1 MEEFENYIVEKK
13 IGEGAQ
19 GVVYLAKHKTIRRS
33 VAIKSLHPELVLN
46 TNHKERF
53 IEEARTLGSLNHSSI
68 VTLYEYIANNNGYH
82 LIMEYI
88 KGEPLD
94 SYIKNVSGPIQESR
108 AIDIFIQ
115 VLEGIEYIHQN
126 DIVHRDIKPSNIII
140 DSKDKIKLLDFG
152 IAKNNQ
158 DNPNLTIVG
167 NGVGGTPMY
176 MSPEHVSN
184 QPITIKSDIYSLGV
198 TLWQMLTGVAP
209 YEGMTIGK
217 IYTKIEAASL
227 KDIQSVYAHVSLK
240 MNEIVKKATKKNPN
254 DRFDS
259 CGSFIIALKELKEH
273 LSSKSSEPIIEK
285 KNIEVILKEVT
296 TALIKINSQ
305 EINGSGSKYSAIPG
319 EEVLITIQKE
329 GYKKYSHFLIV
340 SDNIKLEVSLVKDK
354 ASVFSIFTGAKQFIE
369 LGFHKLLLA
378 VKESKF
384 GKENKEVI
392 ANQKEKIEKLKS
404 ELNAT
409 IIEIKKAKMDIII
422 LFLIVFITGLIL
434 ALVYNYFNKESKKI
448 ETPVT
453 TETPKPKIPV
463 GEENKVQGGSSVVAP
478 LDDKEKKDKPIQ
490 TKTKTKTKS
499 APEGVNNKFP
509 TPTQPKGFSTADIKD
524 YRATKIEE
532 ESPDSYTE
540 IFDGNYYALILGTKN
555 PTIQIYKNNKSI
567 ARFSLNGKV
576 SSLSYYKGILYTN
589 KNENTT
595 VRKHY
600 IDFKNNNVHTS
611 DITSLFNKQE
621 TKDKY
626 SAPSNAKD
634 IRIIKN

>member
-19 GVVYLAKHKTIRRS
+19 GVVYLAKHKTIKRS
-33 VAIKSLHPELVLN
+33 VAIKSLHSELVLN

-82 LIMEYI
+82 LIMEYL

-158 DNPNLTIVG
+158 DNPNLTIFG

-176 MSPEHVSN
+176 MSPEHVLN

-217 IYTKIEAASL
+217 IYSKIESASI
-227 KDIQSVYAHVSLK
+227 KDIQTVYAHVSLK
-240 MNEIVKKATKKNPN
+240 MNEIVKKATKKNPI

-285 KNIEVILKEVT
+285 KNIEVNLKEVT
-296 TALIKINSQ
+296 SAFIKINSK
-305 EINGSGSKYSAIPG
+305 EITGSGIKYSAKTG

-329 GYKKYSHFLIV
+329 GYKKYSHSLIV
-340 SDNIKLEVSLVKDK
+340 SDNIKLDVTLVKEK
-354 ASVFSIFTGAKQFIE
+354 ASVFSIFIGANQFFG

-378 VKESKF
+378 IKTSKF
-384 GKENKEVI
+384 GKENNDLI
-392 ANQKEKIEKLKS
+392 ATQKEKIETLKS
-404 ELNAT
+404 ELNDT

-422 LFLIVFITGLIL
+422 LFLIVFIAALIFTL
-434 ALVYNYFNKESKKI
+434 GYNYFNKESKKI

-453 TETPKPKIPV
+453 TETPKPEISLGV
-463 GEENKVQGGSSVVAP
+463 ENKVQGGTSVVAP
-478 LDDKEKKDKPIQ
+478 TGNKEKKDKPIQ
-490 TKTKTKTKS
+490 TKTKS
-499 APEGVNNKFP
+499 APEGINNKFP

-540 IFDGNYYALILGTKN
+540 IFEGNYYALILGTKN

-600 IDFKNNNVHTS
+600 IDFKNNNVHTT

-626 SAPSNAKD
+626 SAPTNSRD
-634 IRIIKN
+634 IKIINN

>member
-82 LIMEYI
+82 LIMEYL
-88 KGEPLD
+88 KGKPLD
-94 SYIKNVSGPIQESR
+94 SYIKEDSGPIQESR

-126 DIVHRDIKPSNIII
+126 NIVHRDIKPSNIII

-285 KNIEVILKEVT
+285 KNIEVNLKEVT
-296 TALIKINSQ
+296 TALIRINSQ
-305 EINGSGSKYSAIPG
+305 EINGSGIIYSAIPG

-329 GYKKYSHFLIV
+329 GYKKYSHSLIV
-340 SDNIKLEVSLVKDK
+340 SDNTKLEVSLVKDK
-354 ASVFSIFTGAKQFIE
+354 AAVFFIFIGAKQFIG

-378 VKESKF
+378 LKESKF

-392 ANQKEKIEKLKS
+392 AIQKEKIEKLKS

-422 LFLIVFITGLIL
+422 LFLIIFITGLIL
-434 ALVYNYFNKESKKI
+434 TLVYNYFNKESKKI

-453 TETPKPKIPV
+453 TETPKPQIPV
-463 GEENKVQGGSSVVAP
+463 GEENKVPGGSSVTAP
-478 LDDKEKKDKPIQ
+478 TDNKEKKDQPIPTKP
-490 TKTKTKTKS
+490 KPKS
-499 APEGVNNKFP
+499 APEGINNKFP
-509 TPTQPKGFSTADIKD
+509 TPTQPKGFSTADVKD

-540 IFDGNYYALILGTKN
+540 IFDGNCYALILGTKN

-576 SSLSYYKGILYTN
+576 VTISYYKGILYTN
-589 KNENTT
+589 KNENPT

-600 IDFKNNNVHTS
+600 IDYKRNDVHTS

>member
-68 VTLYEYIANNNGYH
+68 VTLYEYIASNNGYH
-82 LIMEYI
+82 LIMEYL
-88 KGEPLD
+88 KGKPLD
-94 SYIKNVSGPIQESR
+94 SYIKEDSGPIQESR

-126 DIVHRDIKPSNIII
+126 NIVHRDIKPSNIII

-285 KNIEVILKEVT
+285 KNIEVNLKEVT
-296 TALIKINSQ
+296 TALIRINSQ
-305 EINGSGSKYSAIPG
+305 EINGRGIIYSAIPG
-319 EEVLITIQKE
+319 EEVLITIQKK
-329 GYKKYSHFLIV
+329 GYKKCYECFTKKSSKPVCQKCRNF
-340 SDNIKLEVSLVKDK
+340 IKST
-354 ASVFSIFTGAKQFIE
+354 VFNVYQ
-369 LGFHKLLLA
+369 LLPT
-378 VKESKF
+378 E
-384 GKENKEVI
+384 
-392 ANQKEKIEKLKS
+392 
-404 ELNAT
+404 
-409 IIEIKKAKMDIII
+409 IIKMDCFY
-422 LFLIVFITGLIL
+422 FLLKLRHPFFCFR
-434 ALVYNYFNKESKKI
+434 YSKK
-448 ETPVT
+448 ETHIFSDRLHTYHHLYFLWLPDFLYAKY
-453 TETPKPKIPV
+453 PDR
-463 GEENKVQGGSSVVAP
+463 QG
-478 LDDKEKKDKPIQ
+478 
-490 TKTKTKTKS
+490 
-499 APEGVNNKFP
+499 
-509 TPTQPKGFSTADIKD
+509 
-524 YRATKIEE
+524 
-532 ESPDSYTE
+532 
-540 IFDGNYYALILGTKN
+540 
-555 PTIQIYKNNKSI
+555 
-567 ARFSLNGKV
+567 
-576 SSLSYYKGILYTN
+576 
-589 KNENTT
+589 
-595 VRKHY
+595 
-600 IDFKNNNVHTS
+600 
-611 DITSLFNKQE
+611 
-621 TKDKY
+621 
-626 SAPSNAKD
+626 
-634 IRIIKN
+634 

>member
-19 GVVYLAKHKTIRRS
+19 GVVYLAKHKTIKRS

-46 TNHKERF
+46 TNHKDRF

-82 LIMEYI
+82 LIMEYF

-158 DNPNLTIVG
+158 DNPSLTIVG
-167 NGVGGTPMY
+167 SGVGGTPMY
-176 MSPEHVSN
+176 MSPEHVLN
-184 QPITIKSDIYSLGV
+184 KPITIKSDIYSLGV

-217 IYTKIEAASL
+217 IYSKIESASI
-227 KDIQSVYAHVSLK
+227 KDIQTVYVHVSLK

-259 CGSFIIALKELKEH
+259 CGSFILALKELKEH
-273 LSSKSSEPIIEK
+273 LSLQSNEPIIEK
-285 KNIEVILKEVT
+285 KNIQINVKGIT
-296 TALIKINSQ
+296 DAFIKINSK
-305 EINGSGSKYSAIPG
+305 EITGSGIKYIAKPG

-329 GYKKYSHFLIV
+329 GYKKYTNSLTF
-340 SDNIKLEVSLVKDK
+340 SDNIKLDVTLVKEK
-354 ASVFSIFTGAKQFIE
+354 ASVFSIFIGATQITR
-369 LGFHKLLLA
+369 LGFHKVLLA
-378 VKESKF
+378 IKTSKF
-384 GKENKEVI
+384 GKKNNNLI
-392 ANQKEKIEKLKS
+392 ANQKEKIETLKN

-409 IIEIKKAKMDIII
+409 ILEIKKAKMDIII
-422 LFLIVFITGLIL
+422 LLMFIMITALMIL
-434 ALVYNYFNKESKKI
+434 LVYNHFNKPDNKPDKNPEN
-448 ETPVT
+448 PVT
-453 TETPKPKIPV
+453 TKPPKLPQFPPV
-463 GEENKVQGGSSVVAP
+463 IATKVAGGHSDVAP
-478 LDDKEKKDKPIQ
+478 VDPKVKKDKFPINKVK
-490 TKTKTKTKS
+490 KTGKDEELS
-499 APEGVNNKFP
+499 
-509 TPTQPKGFSTADIKD
+509 QPPKPHIPSSTANIKD
-524 YRATKIEE
+524 YRTTKIDEE
-532 ESPDSYTE
+532 KPDAYTE
-540 IFDGNYYALILGTKN
+540 IFEGNYYALILGTKN
-555 PTIQIYKNNKSI
+555 PTIQIYNNNKSI

-576 SSLSYYKGILYTN
+576 VTISYNEGILYTN

-611 DITSLFNKQE
+611 DITSLFNKQA

-626 SAPSNAKD
+626 SAPSNAID

>member
-19 GVVYLAKHKTIRRS
+19 GVVYLAKHKTIKRS

-82 LIMEYI
+82 LIMEYLN
-88 KGEPLD
+88 GEPLD
-94 SYIKNVSGPIQESR
+94 SYIKNISGPIQEIR

-115 VLEGIEYIHQN
+115 ILEGIEYIHQN
-126 DIVHRDIKPSNIII
+126 NIVHRDIKPSNIII

-227 KDIQSVYAHVSLK
+227 KDIQSVYEHVSLK

-273 LSSKSSEPIIEK
+273 LSSQSNETLIKKKYIEINVK
-285 KNIEVILKEVT
+285 GIT
-296 TALIKINSQ
+296 DAFIKINSK
-305 EINGSGSKYSAIPG
+305 EITGSGIIYAAMPG
-319 EEVLITIQKE
+319 EEVIITIQKE
-329 GYKKYSHFLIV
+329 GYKKYTNSLIF
-340 SDNIKLEVSLVKDK
+340 SDNIRLDVTLVDEK
-354 ASVFSIFTGAKQFIE
+354 APVLSIFRGATQFIE
-369 LGFHKLLLA
+369 LGFHKVLLA
-378 VKESKF
+378 IKTAKF
-384 GKENKEVI
+384 GKENKDLI
-392 ANQKEKIEKLKS
+392 SSQKEKIETLKNEHNS
-404 ELNAT
+404 T
-409 IIEIKKAKMDIII
+409 IVEIKKAKMDIII
-422 LFLIVFITGLIL
+422 LFMFILIAALIIP
-434 ALVYNYFNKESKKI
+434 LVYNYFNNEPNRSQTPVINRTVNPPLDPPVEVHKVQINPPSETPPISPTKKI
-448 ETPVT
+448 NK
-453 TETPKPKIPV
+453 TEI
-463 GEENKVQGGSSVVAP
+463 GSSP
-478 LDDKEKKDKPIQ
+478 KL
-490 TKTKTKTKS
+490 
-499 APEGVNNKFP
+499 NNNPNP
-509 TPTQPKGFSTADIKD
+509 TVMSID

-540 IFDGNYYALILGTKN
+540 IFEGNYYALIIGTKN
-555 PTIQIYKNNKSI
+555 QIIQVYRNNKQI

-576 SSLSYYKGILYTN
+576 SSLCYYKGILYTN
-589 KNENTT
+589 KNEKST

-600 IDFKNNNVHTS
+600 IDFKNNYVHTS
-611 DITSLFNKQE
+611 DITSVFNKQE

-626 SAPSNAKD
+626 SAPSNSSVIK
-634 IRIIKN
+634 IIKN